1 MQPLHK
7 PEEETSLVDMINSR
21 LNDFDIISL
30 LRLLKHNHISEQAM
44 WFSSHN
50 NIASQNR
57 LIESVKLTNDTAFI
71 EMNIGILASTG
82 ILPAHIRRF
91 MERPEVDENQ
101 LQLFFQLFDHILI
114 SHYVGQLYPE
124 INRSFFDDWSHSK
137 ACYLQLQ
144 NMRSEASLHWLL
156 NTAFPEFKVAI
167 AHNTAG
173 KFDNDIMQCLGA
185 MTLGATT
192 PLAASDK
199 RWDCKIYLLLR
210 PEWNGIVETW
220 QLTVI
225 ERITQWLI
233 PLLQDFSINLAV
245 YLCITRSDRHL
256 KLRQHSV
263 LGHDPFFT
271 ETRILALDAQETGDY
286 CTLIHHQTLPHISTS
301 KRPTT
306 VWDDPWRFK
315 V

>member
-1 MQPLHK
+1 MQPQYK
-7 PEEETSLVDMINSR
+7 ADEQTSFAEMLNSR

-30 LRLLKHNHISEQAM
+30 LRLLKHNHVSEQTM
-44 WFSSHN
+44 WFISHN

-57 LIESVKLTNDTAFI
+57 LIESVKLSNDTVFI

-91 MERPEVDENQ
+91 MDRPEVDAHQ

-114 SHYVGQLYPE
+114 SHYLGQLYPE
-124 INRSFFDDWSHSK
+124 INRLFFEDWTHSK

-167 AHNTAG
+167 THNTAANS
-173 KFDNDIMQCLGA
+173 DNNINQCLGK
-185 MTLGATT
+185 MTLGKTAPRVTSNKK
-192 PLAASDK
+192 LAY
-199 RWDCKIYLLLR
+199 KIYLLLR
-210 PEWNGIVETW
+210 PEWNATVSTW
-220 QLTVI
+220 QLTVK
-225 ERITQWLI
+225 ERITEWLI
-233 PLLQDFSINLAV
+233 PWLQDFCMDVAF
-245 YLCITRSDRHL
+245 YLCSSRADRRL
-256 KLRQHSV
+256 KLHQHSV

-271 ETRILALDAQETGDY
+271 QNRTLAHDVQETSNY
-286 CTLIHHQTLPHISTS
+286 CTLIHHETLPHIPTQ
-301 KRPTT
+301 KRATT
-306 VWDDPWRFK
+306 VWGDPWRFK